1 MVIGLDP
8 GFGGIKVAAIENEA
22 LQTAHVPAVVGV
34 GTTDLGLLSLGEFGR
49 RRRRRTEPD
58 TVAFGGVV
66 YLVGENVHRYARPV
80 ERMDFQRLS
89 GGAELQ
95 AAIYA
100 ALARVFEPGQH
111 ETPILLGLPVEVMA
125 DRAQAVEVLR
135 AIRGWLVGEH
145 IFRVN
150 GEEYAV
156 TVREVRAMPQPAGAF
171 FAWGLDDRGRWVR
184 SKDDLKVPV
193 GICDIGFN
201 TLDLFA
207 VEAGDVVGRFTA
219 GDTVGMRRAA
229 ELLAQMLRRQYGREL
244 SLHEADTLLRQRSPR
259 VYVAG
264 RGAVSVTDLARQALE
279 TTAAYVVRFLEE
291 RWGRGKQ
298 FAYVLFTG
306 GGAEALREVLLR
318 QYPYGEVLSDPVTA
332 NAVGLARY
340 AVRVWGGE
348 R

>member
-1 MVIGLDP
+1 MTVIGLDP
-8 GFGGIKVAAIENEA
+8 GFGGVKVAAIEGGV
-22 LQTAHVPAVVGV
+22 LRTAHVPAVVGV
-34 GTTDLGLLSLGEFGR
+34 GTTDVGLLSLGEFAR
-49 RRRRRTEPD
+49 RRRRRAEPH

-80 ERMDFQRLS
+80 ERLDFQRLS

-95 AAIYA
+95 AAVYA
-100 ALARVFEPGQH
+100 ALAGVFEPGRH
-111 ETPILLGLPVEVMA
+111 EVPVLLGLPVEVMA

-145 IFRVN
+145 VFEVDGN
-150 GEEYAV
+150 EYTV
-156 TVREVRAMPQPAGAF
+156 IVREVRAMPQPAGAF

-184 SKDDLKVPV
+184 PPEDLKVPV

-207 VEAGDVVGRFTA
+207 VEAGDVVARFTA

-229 ELLAQMLRRQYGREL
+229 EILAQMLRRRYGLEL
-244 SLHEADTLLRQRSPR
+244 SLHEADTLLWQRSPR
-259 VYVAG
+259 VFVAG
-264 RGAVSVTDLARQALE
+264 EGAVSVADMVRQALE

-291 RWGRGKQ
+291 RWGRGRQ
-298 FAYVLFTG
+298 FAHVLFAG
-306 GGAEALREVLLR
+306 GGAKALQDVLLR
-318 QYPYGEVLSDPVTA
+318 HYPYGEVLPDPVTA

-340 AVRVWGGE
+340 AVRVWGEG
-348 R
+348 

>member
-8 GFGGIKVAAIENEA
+8 GFGGIKVACIENER
-22 LQTAHVPAVVGV
+22 LTTAHIPAVVGV
-34 GTTDLGLLSLGEFGR
+34 GTTDLGLLSLGALG

-58 TVAFGGVV
+58 TVAFGGVA

-80 ERMDFQRLS
+80 ERMDFHRLS

-100 ALARVFEPGQH
+100 ALARVFEPGRH
-111 ETPILLGLPVEVMA
+111 ETPVLLGLPVEVMA
-125 DRAQAVEVLR
+125 DRAHALDVLR
-135 AIRGWLVGEH
+135 AIRSWLVGEH
-145 IFRVN
+145 AFAVN
-150 GEEYAV
+150 GEEYV
-156 TVREVRAMPQPAGAF
+156 VNVLEVRAMPQPAGTF
-171 FAWGLDDRGRWVR
+171 FAWGLDDTGRWAR
-184 SKDDLKVPV
+184 SKEDLRALVA
-193 GICDIGFN
+193 ICDIGFN

-207 VEAGDVVGRFTA
+207 VEGGDVVGRFTA

-229 ELLAQMLRRQYGREL
+229 ELLAQTLRRRYGL
-244 SLHEADTLLRQRSPR
+244 DMSLHEADALLRQRSPR

-264 RGAVSVTDLARQALE
+264 EGSVSVAEMARQALE

-298 FAYVLFTG
+298 FARVLFTG
-306 GGAEALREVLLR
+306 GGAEALRDVLMR
-318 QYPYGEVLSDPVTA
+318 QYPYGEVLPEPVTA

-340 AVRVWGGE
+340 AARVW
-348 R
+348 RP